1 MKQKILK
8 RVTVL
13 AAGAGVFLAPA
24 ASINYPAASENVQ
37 NAETGTAEIKV
48 EYSDDIQP
56 SQDDRFVITYASE
69 DNPEGTAAITVNGYA
84 YANNFMEEKVPSGT
98 YTILDIGYLGSNEA
112 IIEQGYS
119 VSIGFYCTPD
129 IPGSITIGIG
139 RQKIAS
145 LAESYGEG
153 RLRIKDKNHSE
164 TGEAS
169 KNGYGEDYAAKGT
182 PDTDV
187 EPDKMYTVEG
197 ESSTD
202 TDNETD
208 TETDT
213 ETGENTE
220 SDGAGDAAGEN
231 TGNDDEGIKPDE
243 PLDEKEADDYGE
255 VDAPVTDNG
264 DGKTILYEDE
274 KDTGESKEDDKEQ
287 EKNKK
292 SSNLAAKFIGLVLIG
307 VTGFSAIFI
316 LHKAGKF

>member
-8 RVTVL
+8 RITVL
-13 AAGAGVFLAPA
+13 AAGTGVFLAPA
-24 ASINYPAASENVQ
+24 VSMNYPAASENVQ
-37 NAETGTAEIKV
+37 NVEMGTAEIKV

-56 SQDDRFVITYASE
+56 GQDDRFVITYASE

-84 YANNFMEEKVPSGT
+84 YANNFMEEKIPSGT

-139 RQKIAS
+139 KQKIAS

-153 RLRIKDKNHSE
+153 RLRIKDKDHSE

-169 KNGYGEDYAAKGT
+169 KDGYGENYAAKGT
-182 PDTDV
+182 PDTEV

-202 TDNETD
+202 TETD
-208 TETDT
+208 TGADM

-220 SDGAGDAAGEN
+220 GDGTGDAVVEN
-231 TGNDDEGIKPDE
+231 TETGDEGIKPAE
-243 PLDEKEADDYGE
+243 PQDEKYADNYGE
-255 VDAPVTDNG
+255 VDAPVTDKGEGN
-264 DGKTILYEDE
+264 TILYEDE
-274 KDTGESKEDDKEQ
+274 KDEGESKENDKEQ
-287 EKNKK
+287 NENKK
-292 SSNLAAKFIGLVLIG
+292 PSNLPAKFIGLMLISA
-307 VTGFSAIFI
+307 TGFSAIFI
-316 LHKAGKF
+316 LHKAGKV